1 VSGAAAVARLM
12 APLVARVR
20 LSIARGVLNLV
31 DDARKLQEAQ
41 VTLLADEVRDKVE
54 RFQDYGFTS
63 VPLAG
68 AEVIVVSVGG
78 NRNHAVA
85 IAIDDR
91 RYRKKDLQ
99 PGEVAIYTDE
109 GDSIVL
115 KRGRKIEVLAGTE
128 LQVTAPLVTVKASTK
143 VRMETPLL
151 EVTGDIEDRCDDDGR
166 TMDGMREIYNMHVH
180 PENDGGGPT
189 DEPAEQMWWRMRS
202 ARCR

>member
-189 DEPAEQMWWRMRS
+189 DEPAEQM
-202 ARCR
+202 